1 MINHMPVRAG
11 VLLLLSLLPSAAQ
24 QSAIVNLKIIHN
36 GRPRPVPDHINLS
49 FDDHSLEIPVQ
60 KGKFEVPP
68 EFVAAPRVTFETD
81 VEGSHIRLSDIA
93 GADFTDEDWTVRLA
107 ERANDD
113 YYAWRGPKT
122 ARIPSTCMLYLES
135 IHEEPGR
142 VYFEEH
148 CRSKKESAGKS
159 GTEQQVKPAAPKV
172 VRASV
177 PFYPSLARQTGIQG
191 AVTLRVSTD
200 GQRVSAVDAGNGPPL
215 LVNAAKENV
224 KTWQFEPHPP
234 RSFEVKFRYR
244 LLDSKCDSEC
254 KCGSEEKPSV
264 VLQLPAN
271 VEVSAESLMLCD
283 PAVEI
288 RHKN

>member
-1 MINHMPVRAG
+1 MAKQQRSILIS
-11 VLLLLSLLPSAAQ
+11 VLLLLSTSSAAQ
-24 QSAIVNLKIIHN
+24 DK
-36 GRPRPVPDHINLS
+36 PV
-49 FDDHSLEIPVQ
+49 EI
-60 KGKFEVPP
+60 
-68 EFVAAPRVTFETD
+68 
-81 VEGSHIRLSDIA
+81 
-93 GADFTDEDWTVRLA
+93 
-107 ERANDD
+107 
-113 YYAWRGPKT
+113 
-122 ARIPSTCMLYLES
+122 
-135 IHEEPGR
+135 
-142 VYFEEH
+142 
-148 CRSKKESAGKS
+148 KESL
-159 GTEQQVKPAAPKV
+159 PKV

-234 RSFEVKFRYR
+234 TSFEVKFRYR